1 MGNDIA
7 GDDAVGILAARRL
20 SRLVGRLSHVDV
32 VELPWAGL
40 HLLDAIRGYDQAILI
55 DSAQTGR
62 HRPGTVVR
70 FCESDFAGSVR
81 LNSFHDINYPTA
93 IAFGRAMGWRMPDRV
108 EIFAVEGAA
117 FDEFTTR
124 LTPAVAVGLEDVVY
138 QVGTMVG
145 AAVAAPE
152 RHAAAEA
159 ACVTA
164 AVEDASTEI
173 D

>member
-108 EIFAVEGAA
+108 EIFAVEGAE
-117 FDEFTTR
+117 FGEFTTR
-124 LTPAVAVGLEDVVY
+124 LTPAVEAGLEEVVY
-138 QVGTMVG
+138 RVGKMVG
-145 AAVAAPE
+145 APIAAPE
-152 RHAAAEA
+152 RQAAAEA
-159 ACVTA
+159 ACAVTTRA
-164 AVEDASTEI
+164 DASAGI